1 MSVDTSRAGQ
11 LAGLVVDWGGVL
23 TCDVGEAVALWAR
36 TEQLDLTTVRSAFR
50 RWLGP
55 AETQREL
62 VNPVHLLERGE
73 LETAQFEAYLA
84 RELTPADGHPIDPA
98 GLLARMFSFF
108 THAPAMDALVWR
120 AREAGI
126 ATALLSNSWGNSY
139 PAHVW
144 EGMFDVVVISGEV
157 GMRKPEPG
165 IYHHTC
171 ERLGLAP
178 QRCVFV
184 DDLPHN
190 VAAAVET
197 GMVGV
202 HHTSYEQ
209 TASQLSALFGQDLTE
224 QPAPMR

>member
-1 MSVDTSRAGQ
+1 MSVAVGRAGQ
-11 LAGLVVDWGGVL
+11 VAGLVVDWGGVL
-23 TCDVGEAVALWAR
+23 TSDVREAVAMWAR
-36 TEQLDLTTVRSAFR
+36 SERLDLPTVQSAFR

-55 AETQREL
+55 IETEREM

-73 LETAQFEAYLA
+73 LETAEFEAYLA
-84 RELTPADGHPIDPA
+84 RELTPGDGHAIEPT
-98 GLLARMFSFF
+98 GLLSRMFSFF
-108 THAPAMDALVWR
+108 THAPAMNALVWR
-120 AREAGI
+120 ARDAGI

-157 GMRKPEPG
+157 GMRKPEPR

-178 QRCVFV
+178 RRCVFV

-190 VAAAVET
+190 VAAAVEA

-209 TASQLSALFGQDLTE
+209 TAAELSALFGRDLTGE
-224 QPAPMR
+224 PARMR